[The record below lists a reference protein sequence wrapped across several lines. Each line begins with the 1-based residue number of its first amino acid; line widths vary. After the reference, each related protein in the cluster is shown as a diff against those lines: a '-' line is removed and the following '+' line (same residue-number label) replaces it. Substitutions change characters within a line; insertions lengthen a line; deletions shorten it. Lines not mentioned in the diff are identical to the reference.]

1 MEAFSQEQVLGSLK
15 AMRITDH
22 HRKNQVPESARL
34 THMTCLCAC
43 VRVRVRAD
51 AGGAAAGAG
60 RGRTRG

>member
-34 THMTCLCAC
+34 THMTCLCA
-43 VRVRVRAD
+43 
-51 AGGAAAGAG
+51 
-60 RGRTRG
+60 RTAQ